1 MRFDIADTCIREDR
15 IRVIFESRK
24 PLSKIAN
31 LSDRKFRRGNIKLS
45 FAIPYVIKS
54 SILNVVLPQLPPPPT
69 HPPPNIS
76 PMTNLVLTI

>member
-15 IRVIFESRK
+15 MRVIFESRK
-24 PLSKIAN
+24 PLSKIAS

-54 SILNVVLPQLPPPPT
+54 SILNVVLPQLPPPP